1 MLRIAKKVLVSLF
14 LIFSGKKENKN
25 QCIIWYPFVS
35 FGGGSKKK
43 MGADAHQVVEPLLLH
58 DERQGAR
65 HVVGGD
71 RVKPQPEDPCK
82 TKKYP

>member
-1 MLRIAKKVLVSLF
+1 
-14 LIFSGKKENKN
+14 
-25 QCIIWYPFVS
+25 
-35 FGGGSKKK
+35 

-71 RVKPQPEDPCK
+71 RVKPQPEDPCE
-82 TKKYP
+82 TERNIRNEPQQPWVSM